1 MLKFY
6 ILSVYCLIAFVLSI
20 IFLVT
25 HTDDNKDNTKDN
37 KVNKDNTDNTKDNTD
52 NTKDI
57 KVNKDNTDNTGGSI
71 VEWTDDFKNSV
82 IILFPKKLNFK
93 CTNCIINS
101 LEKIVEPDIQK
112 VMRYI
117 QNDHYMTNLAL
128 QNCKHECT

>member
-1 MLKFY
+1 MIIRTILKT
-6 ILSVYCLIAFVLSI
+6 IR
-20 IFLVT
+20 T
-25 HTDDNKDNTKDN
+25 NNKD
-37 KVNKDNTDNTKDNTD
+37 
-52 NTKDI
+52 
-57 KVNKDNTDNTGGSI
+57 SI

-101 LEKIVEPDIQK
+101 LVEPNIQK

>member
-6 ILSVYCLIAFVLSI
+6 ILSAYCLIAFI
-20 IFLVT
+20 IFIVFLLT
-25 HTDDNKDNTKDN
+25 HTDDTKDDT
-37 KVNKDNTDNTKDNTD
+37 KDDNNDNTD

-57 KVNKDNTDNTGGSI
+57 KVNKENKDNTGGSI

-82 IILFPKKLNFK
+82 IILFPKKLNSK